1 MPLTNKIES
10 MKKKMI
16 ISFIV
21 VATVMSFI
29 GSSYSNNNTNDLLL
43 DNIEALANGEQENGI
58 KCIGE
63 GTVDCPIGIKVEAVI
78 RFYGLEIAHE
88 THLFTVFSLFT
99 MFLQGIS
106 ERENRSFGEGMGWE
120 RDFLSFPF
128 SFHHSRERHG

>member
-43 DNIEALANGEQENGI
+43 DNIEALANGEQEKGI

-78 RFYGLEIAHE
+78 RFYGLE
-88 THLFTVFSLFT
+88 
-99 MFLQGIS
+99 
-106 ERENRSFGEGMGWE
+106 
-120 RDFLSFPF
+120 
-128 SFHHSRERHG
+128 

>member
-1 MPLTNKIES
+1 

-58 KCIGE
+58 TCIGE
-63 GTVDCPIGIKVEAVI
+63 GTGECPIGIKVRAVI
-78 RFYGLEIAHE
+78 KYYSLE
-88 THLFTVFSLFT
+88 
-99 MFLQGIS
+99 
-106 ERENRSFGEGMGWE
+106 
-120 RDFLSFPF
+120 
-128 SFHHSRERHG
+128 

>member
-58 KCIGE
+58 N
-63 GTVDCPIGIKVEAVI
+63 A
-78 RFYGLEIAHE
+78 
-88 THLFTVFSLFT
+88 
-99 MFLQGIS
+99 
-106 ERENRSFGEGMGWE
+106 
-120 RDFLSFPF
+120 
-128 SFHHSRERHG
+128 

>member
-58 KCIGE
+58 TCIGE
-63 GTVDCPIGIKVEAVI
+63 GTVDCTIGIKVRAVI
-78 RFYGLEIAHE
+78 KYYSLE
-88 THLFTVFSLFT
+88 
-99 MFLQGIS
+99 
-106 ERENRSFGEGMGWE
+106 
-120 RDFLSFPF
+120 
-128 SFHHSRERHG
+128 

>member
-58 KCIGE
+58 TCIVF
-63 GTVDCPIGIKVEAVI
+63 TTDYYSI
-78 RFYGLEIAHE
+78 FY
-88 THLFTVFSLFT
+88 
-99 MFLQGIS
+99 
-106 ERENRSFGEGMGWE
+106 R
-120 RDFLSFPF
+120 
-128 SFHHSRERHG
+128 

>member
-63 GTVDCPIGIKVEAVI
+63 GTVIHQEVWFALLITAK
-78 RFYGLEIAHE
+78 
-88 THLFTVFSLFT
+88 
-99 MFLQGIS
+99 
-106 ERENRSFGEGMGWE
+106 
-120 RDFLSFPF
+120 
-128 SFHHSRERHG
+128 

>member
-16 ISFIV
+16 FSFIV

-63 GTVDCPIGIKVEAVI
+63 GTVD
-78 RFYGLEIAHE
+78 L
-88 THLFTVFSLFT
+88 SL
-99 MFLQGIS
+99 I
-106 ERENRSFGEGMGWE
+106 
-120 RDFLSFPF
+120 
-128 SFHHSRERHG
+128 HI

>member
-1 MPLTNKIES
+1 MWGILCFKFKNKNLILPLTNKIES

-58 KCIGE
+58 TCIGE
-63 GTVDCPIGIKVEAVI
+63 GTVDCSIGIKVRAVI
-78 RFYGLEIAHE
+78 KYYSLE
-88 THLFTVFSLFT
+88 
-99 MFLQGIS
+99 
-106 ERENRSFGEGMGWE
+106 
-120 RDFLSFPF
+120 
-128 SFHHSRERHG
+128 

>member
-29 GSSYSNNNTNDLLL
+29 GSSYSNNTNDLLL

-58 KCIGE
+58 TCIGE
-63 GTVDCPIGIKVEAVI
+63 GTVDCPIGIKVRAVI
-78 RFYGLEIAHE
+78 KYYSLE
-88 THLFTVFSLFT
+88 
-99 MFLQGIS
+99 
-106 ERENRSFGEGMGWE
+106 
-120 RDFLSFPF
+120 
-128 SFHHSRERHG
+128 

>member
-58 KCIGE
+58 KW
-63 GTVDCPIGIKVEAVI
+63 A
-78 RFYGLEIAHE
+78 
-88 THLFTVFSLFT
+88 
-99 MFLQGIS
+99 
-106 ERENRSFGEGMGWE
+106 
-120 RDFLSFPF
+120 
-128 SFHHSRERHG
+128 

>member
-29 GSSYSNNNTNDLLL
+29 GSFYSNNNTNDLLL

-78 RFYGLEIAHE
+78 RFYGLE
-88 THLFTVFSLFT
+88 
-99 MFLQGIS
+99 
-106 ERENRSFGEGMGWE
+106 
-120 RDFLSFPF
+120 
-128 SFHHSRERHG
+128 

>member
-43 DNIEALANGEQENGI
+43 DNIEALANGE
-58 KCIGE
+58 

-78 RFYGLEIAHE
+78 RFYGLE
-88 THLFTVFSLFT
+88 
-99 MFLQGIS
+99 
-106 ERENRSFGEGMGWE
+106 
-120 RDFLSFPF
+120 
-128 SFHHSRERHG
+128 

>member
-63 GTVDCPIGIKVEAVI
+63 TCW
-78 RFYGLEIAHE
+78 R
-88 THLFTVFSLFT
+88 
-99 MFLQGIS
+99 
-106 ERENRSFGEGMGWE
+106 N
-120 RDFLSFPF
+120 
-128 SFHHSRERHG
+128 

>member
-63 GTVDCPIGIKVEAVI
+63 GTVDCPIGIKVEA
-78 RFYGLEIAHE
+78 E
-88 THLFTVFSLFT
+88 
-99 MFLQGIS
+99 
-106 ERENRSFGEGMGWE
+106 
-120 RDFLSFPF
+120 
-128 SFHHSRERHG
+128 

>member
-1 MPLTNKIES
+1 

-63 GTVDCPIGIKVEAVI
+63 RTVDCPIGIKVEAVI
-78 RFYGLEIAHE
+78 RFYGLE
-88 THLFTVFSLFT
+88 
-99 MFLQGIS
+99 
-106 ERENRSFGEGMGWE
+106 
-120 RDFLSFPF
+120 
-128 SFHHSRERHG
+128 

>member
-43 DNIEALANGEQENGI
+43 DNIEALANGELSNGNCEGSWSQECC
-58 KCIGE
+58 KCDYIHYTYACAIEVTGNSCY
-63 GTVDCPIGIKVEAVI
+63 TVSGCSH
-78 RFYGLEIAHE
+78 Y
-88 THLFTVFSLFT
+88 T
-99 MFLQGIS
+99 
-106 ERENRSFGEGMGWE
+106 N
-120 RDFLSFPF
+120 
-128 SFHHSRERHG
+128 

>member
-58 KCIGE
+58 TCIGE
-63 GTVDCPIGIKVEAVI
+63 GTVDCPIGIKVRAQEINPREWLNDVI
-78 RFYGLEIAHE
+78 AKLPFYL
-88 THLFTVFSLFT
+88 
-99 MFLQGIS
+99 
-106 ERENRSFGEGMGWE
+106 E
-120 RDFLSFPF
+120 RDSGKNV
-128 SFHHSRERHG
+128 RELLPDVWKLEKSNTNPIGV

>member
-1 MPLTNKIES
+1 MPLTHKIES

-78 RFYGLEIAHE
+78 RFYGLE
-88 THLFTVFSLFT
+88 
-99 MFLQGIS
+99 
-106 ERENRSFGEGMGWE
+106 
-120 RDFLSFPF
+120 
-128 SFHHSRERHG
+128 

>member
-21 VATVMSFI
+21 VATVI
-29 GSSYSNNNTNDLLL
+29 LL

-78 RFYGLEIAHE
+78 RFYGLE
-88 THLFTVFSLFT
+88 
-99 MFLQGIS
+99 
-106 ERENRSFGEGMGWE
+106 
-120 RDFLSFPF
+120 
-128 SFHHSRERHG
+128 

>member
-29 GSSYSNNNTNDLLL
+29 GSSYSNINTNDLLL

-78 RFYGLEIAHE
+78 RFYGLE
-88 THLFTVFSLFT
+88 
-99 MFLQGIS
+99 
-106 ERENRSFGEGMGWE
+106 
-120 RDFLSFPF
+120 
-128 SFHHSRERHG
+128 

>member
-1 MPLTNKIES
+1 

-58 KCIGE
+58 TCIGE
-63 GTVDCPIGIKVEAVI
+63 GTVDCHIGIKVRAVI
-78 RFYGLEIAHE
+78 KYYSLE
-88 THLFTVFSLFT
+88 
-99 MFLQGIS
+99 
-106 ERENRSFGEGMGWE
+106 
-120 RDFLSFPF
+120 
-128 SFHHSRERHG
+128 

>member
-10 MKKKMI
+10 KKKKMI

-78 RFYGLEIAHE
+78 RFYGLE
-88 THLFTVFSLFT
+88 
-99 MFLQGIS
+99 
-106 ERENRSFGEGMGWE
+106 
-120 RDFLSFPF
+120 
-128 SFHHSRERHG
+128 

>member
-1 MPLTNKIES
+1 MPLANKIES

-78 RFYGLEIAHE
+78 RFYGLE
-88 THLFTVFSLFT
+88 
-99 MFLQGIS
+99 
-106 ERENRSFGEGMGWE
+106 
-120 RDFLSFPF
+120 
-128 SFHHSRERHG
+128 

>member
-1 MPLTNKIES
+1 

-58 KCIGE
+58 TCIGE
-63 GTVDCPIGIKVEAVI
+63 GTVDCPIGIYC
-78 RFYGLEIAHE
+78 F
-88 THLFTVFSLFT
+88 FSVYYVLARNQKKRK
-99 MFLQGIS
+99 LLV
-106 ERENRSFGEGMGWE
+106 W
-120 RDFLSFPF
+120 
-128 SFHHSRERHG
+128 

>member
-29 GSSYSNNNTNDLLL
+29 GPSYSNNNTNDLLL

-78 RFYGLEIAHE
+78 RFYGLE
-88 THLFTVFSLFT
+88 
-99 MFLQGIS
+99 
-106 ERENRSFGEGMGWE
+106 
-120 RDFLSFPF
+120 
-128 SFHHSRERHG
+128 